1 MAKIKSP
8 LPLLKIIA
16 SGRFETIYVHKAG
29 MWMYSSPNKTDLAA
43 MLKREEIQER
53 SKAESVYQLYRLNEQ
68 LLQNTESDLTWK
80 TDIEQ
85 KYVSKMFP
93 ELTSFP
99 FESKEQ
105 ALESIFLPYVM
116 STSSE
121 TEEALLKKEA
131 EEEYVEFMLLI
142 MSEIFGVQFQWQR
155 NTNKK

>member
-29 MWMYSSPNKTDLAA
+29 MWMYSSPNKSDLAA

-53 SKAESVYQLYRLNEQ
+53 SKAESVFQLYRLNEQ
-68 LLQNTESDLTWK
+68 LLQNTESDISWK
-80 TDIEQ
+80 TEIEQ

-93 ELTSFP
+93 NVTSFP
-99 FESKEQ
+99 FHSKEQ
-105 ALESIFLPYVM
+105 AFESIFLPYIK

-121 TEEALLKKEA
+121 TDETLVKKEA
-131 EEEYVEFMLLI
+131 EEEYVEFMLSI

-155 NTNKK
+155 NANKK